1 MKPQNL
7 YRKVG
12 RALRNTKELAAK
24 VAARFN
30 PLFVVNALVFL
41 MLAILFAGRVAS

>member
-12 RALRNTKELAAK
+12 RALPKIKELAAK
-24 VAARFN
+24 VAARID
-30 PLFVVNALVFL
+30 PLLAIQALALIVL
-41 MLAILFAGRVAS
+41 VILFAGRVAV

>member
-1 MKPQNL
+1 MQQQNL
-7 YRKVG
+7 CRKAG
-12 RALRNTKELAAK
+12 RALLKITELAAK

-41 MLAILFAGRVAS
+41 MLAILFAGRLAA

>member
-1 MKPQNL
+1 MQQQNL
-7 YRKVG
+7 CRKAG
-12 RALRNTKELAAK
+12 RALLALKELATK

-41 MLAILFAGRVAS
+41 MLAILFAGRMAS